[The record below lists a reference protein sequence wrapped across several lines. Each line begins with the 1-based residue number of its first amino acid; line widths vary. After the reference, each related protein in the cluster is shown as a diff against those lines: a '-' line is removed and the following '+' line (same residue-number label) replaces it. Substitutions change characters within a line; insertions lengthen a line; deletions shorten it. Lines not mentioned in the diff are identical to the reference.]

1 MFFPKERSEA
11 EVIARNYALDHI
23 RKNKI
28 PVFDK
33 NAPPNDPTRKI
44 YDSVFKD
51 SYNEE
56 FQRRFI
62 PVYLFFTS
70 IRNFYIT
77 AVAELQKRFAFDDDV
92 FNVLQIVKPKN
103 ARRLS
108 TQSLSSLFKR
118 FPVLSMTVNED
129 DGETE

>member
-28 PVFDK
+28 PVPDK
-33 NAPPNDPTRKI
+33 NAPPSVPTRKI

-51 SYNEE
+51 SYSEE

-62 PVYLFFTS
+62 PVDMFLRPSVIS
-70 IRNFYIT
+70 ILLPLRSF
-77 AVAELQKRFAFDDDV
+77 K
-92 FNVLQIVKPKN
+92 NVL
-103 ARRLS
+103 L
-108 TQSLSSLFKR
+108 L
-118 FPVLSMTVNED
+118 MT
-129 DGETE
+129 TFLMFSKL